1 MECPVCRTSNTS
13 GIKYCIKCGR
23 NLENSSEVNYGQVDR
38 GGYHT
43 EEEYSSE
50 NKGFEMSDSVFTVND
65 RKFSYISPN
74 LFTSAELNNPVEEF
88 DFGGQQETNPVEE
101 FDFGSQQETSSVEE
115 IDFGGQQETGSV
127 EEFDFGEQQETN
139 SVEEFDFGEQQ
150 ETSPVE
156 EFDFGG
162 QQETNPVE
170 EFDFGEQQET
180 SSVEEIDFGGQI
192 ESTASDNSAL
202 SNEEPL
208 TSQPYADY
216 VNNSVPLPAPP
227 YKDMYGNSPQIIGYD
242 QNGMP
247 IYAQPSVYTQPQFI
261 GYDQNGMPIYT
272 QPSVYTQSQFIG
284 YDQNGMPIYAQ
295 PSVYT
300 QPQFIGY
307 DQNGMP
313 IYAQPSVYT
322 QSQFIGYDQNGMPI
336 YTQPSAYPTTSSS
349 VQTVSQ
355 NIQNNVSNEA
365 SQTDETTE
373 KFMDFLD
380 DGESND
386 IQETEND
393 FFGKSS
399 DMGSVD
405 VPIPDVRS
413 LKKRESKK
421 KVYMADVEI
430 KDAEN
435 LVPNTASKF
444 NRKYMKQ
451 AQKSGSEDLGE
462 KKIFGKKV
470 SMRNTKTVDA
480 EMLNPKFSYKSR
492 IRMGDAG
499 QANPDELQ
507 ANVAKPKRVTM
518 EEADHAVEAMP
529 KKKKYVDELD
539 LIELPEYM
547 QARKKSKKDDTDF
560 PSMTD
565 L

>member
-13 GIKYCIKCGR
+13 GIMYCIKCGTK
-23 NLENSSEVNYGQVDR
+23 LENSSEVNYGQVDR

-50 NKGFEMSDSVFTVND
+50 NKGFEMSNSVFTVND
-65 RKFSYISPN
+65 RKSSYISPN

-88 DFGGQQETNPVEE
+88 DFGGQQETSSVEE
-101 FDFGSQQETSSVEE
+101 FDFEEQQETSSVEE
-115 IDFGGQQETGSV
+115 FDFSGQQETSPF
-127 EEFDFGEQQETN
+127 EKFDF
-139 SVEEFDFGEQQ
+139 SEQQ
-150 ETSPVE
+150 ETSLVE

-180 SSVEEIDFGGQI
+180 NPIEEFDFGERQETNSVEEIDFGGQI
-192 ESTASDNSAL
+192 ESTTSDNSVL

-208 TSQPYADY
+208 TSQPYEDST
-216 VNNSVPLPAPP
+216 NNSVPLPAPP
-227 YKDMYGNSPQIIGYD
+227 YKDTYGNAPQIIGYD

-247 IYAQPSVYTQPQFI
+247 IYAQSSVYSQPQFMGYDQNGMPIYSQSSVYTQPQFI
-261 GYDQNGMPIYT
+261 GYDQNGMPIYS
-272 QPSVYTQSQFIG
+272 QPSVYSQPQFIG
-284 YDQNGMPIYAQ
+284 YDQNGMPIYSQ
-295 PSVYT
+295 PPVYT

-313 IYAQPSVYT
+313 IYSQPSV
-322 QSQFIGYDQNGMPI
+322 
-336 YTQPSAYPTTSSS
+336 YPTTSSS

-355 NIQNNVSNEA
+355 NIQNSVSAET
-365 SQTDETTE
+365 SQTDETAE

-380 DGESND
+380 DGESNNV
-386 IQETEND
+386 QEAEND

-405 VPIPDVRS
+405 VPIPDVSS

-444 NRKYMKQ
+444 NSRYMKQ
-451 AQKSGSEDLGE
+451 AQKSGSDDLGE
-462 KKIFGKKV
+462 KKNFGKKV
-470 SMRNTKTVDA
+470 SMRSTKTVDA

-499 QANPDELQ
+499 QADPDELQ
-507 ANVAKPKRVTM
+507 VNVVKRKKVTM